1 MELSS
6 SPTRDGPLT
15 FHNLPLELKL
25 EVIELLYDSHGTTV
39 TPIMGPDAAWVN
51 PYRLRV
57 TKGFHIPTIEDAEE
71 DTLVITPLKDIEQ
84 LPFKSLRL

>member
-6 SPTRDGPLT
+6 LPTRDGPLT

-39 TPIMGPDAAWVN
+39 TPIMGPDAAWIN
-51 PYRLRV
+51 PYRLLGVDRES
-57 TKGFHIPTIEDAEE
+57 HLPIREDIEE
-71 DTLVITPLKDIEQ
+71 DIWVTPPIGIGQPPL
-84 LPFKSLRL
+84 KSLRL